1 MVSLIGRR
9 VKHFV
14 RDYPKLYNF
23 LIGATVVAGEVT
35 TAYFC
40 FKAVSSSVGCINSI
54 SGKSM
59 QPTLNPSLVCKVEEM
74 TLRQKWIE
82 SDWVW
87 VNCWRAMKHKVDRGN
102 LIVYVSPKNPEELLI
117 KRVIATE
124 GDIVETNGSGD
135 YPLPRVRI
143 PSGHVWVQGDNRAV
157 SVDSNKYGPVSLGL
171 MVGVATHILWPL
183 SRASRISSDTE
194 TYKYFHNETKVTKV
208 EDLDPENVT
217 ITTRNDWPYCLKVM
231 KNFFSH

>member
-1 MVSLIGRR
+1 MVYLIGRR
-9 VKHFV
+9 FKHLV
-14 RDYPKLYNF
+14 SDYPKLFNF
-23 LIGATVVAGEVT
+23 VRGAAVVACDVT
-35 TAYFC
+35 IGYLCIKT
-40 FKAVSSSVGCINSI
+40 VTSSVGCINSI

-59 QPTLNPSLVCKVEEM
+59 QPTLNPSMVCKAEEM
-74 TLRQKWIE
+74 TWSQKWID

-87 VNCWRAMKHKVDRGN
+87 VNCRRAMQHKVDRGD

-135 YPLPRVRI
+135 YPLPKVRI

-183 SRASRISSDTE
+183 SRSSRISSDNE
-194 TYKYFHNETKVTKV
+194 TYKYFHNDTKVTEV
-208 EDLDPENVT
+208 EYFDTENVMK
-217 ITTRNDWPYCLKVM
+217 TRNDWPYCLKVIM
-231 KNFFSH
+231 NFVSH

>member
-14 RDYPKLYNF
+14 SDYPKLSHF
-23 LIGATVVAGEVT
+23 LVGATVVAGEVT

-74 TLRQKWIE
+74 TLSQKWIE
-82 SDWVW
+82 SDWVL

-124 GDIVETNGSGD
+124 GDIVETNGGGD

-157 SVDSNKYGPVSLGL
+157 SVDSNK
-171 MVGVATHILWPL
+171 
-183 SRASRISSDTE
+183 
-194 TYKYFHNETKVTKV
+194 
-208 EDLDPENVT
+208 
-217 ITTRNDWPYCLKVM
+217 
-231 KNFFSH
+231 

>member
-1 MVSLIGRR
+1 MVYLIGRR
-9 VKHFV
+9 IRNVVIRH
-14 RDYPKLYNF
+14 PKLYNF
-23 LIGATVVAGEVT
+23 LRGAAVVAGYVVNG
-35 TAYFC
+35 YFC
-40 FKAVSSSVGCINSI
+40 FKGVTSSVGTINSI

-59 QPTLNPSLVCKVEEM
+59 QPTLNPSMVCKAEEM
-74 TLRQKWIE
+74 SWSQQWIE

-87 VNCWRAMKHKVDRGN
+87 VNCWRAMQHKVERGD

-157 SVDSNKYGPVSLGL
+157 SVDSNK
-171 MVGVATHILWPL
+171 
-183 SRASRISSDTE
+183 
-194 TYKYFHNETKVTKV
+194 
-208 EDLDPENVT
+208 
-217 ITTRNDWPYCLKVM
+217 
-231 KNFFSH
+231 

>member
-1 MVSLIGRR
+1 MVYLNSRR
-9 VKHFV
+9 FKHFV
-14 RDYPKLYNF
+14 SHHSKLHNF
-23 LIGATVVAGEVT
+23 LRGSAAAAGYVAIG
-35 TAYFC
+35 YFC
-40 FKAVSSSVGCINSI
+40 LKAVSSSVGCINSI

-59 QPTLNPSLVCKVEEM
+59 QPTLNPSMVCKAEEM
-74 TLRQKWIE
+74 TWNQHWVE

-87 VNCWRAMKHKVDRGN
+87 VNCWRARQHRVCRGD

-124 GDIVETNGSGD
+124 GDIVETNGRGD

-171 MVGVATHILWPL
+171 MVGVATHILWPP
-183 SRASRISSDTE
+183 SRTSRISSENE
-194 TYKYFHNETKVTKV
+194 TYKYFHNDTKVTKV
-208 EDLDPENVT
+208 EDLDTENVM
-217 ITTRNDWPYCLKVM
+217 ISTRIDWPYCLKVM
-231 KNFFSH
+231 KNFVSH